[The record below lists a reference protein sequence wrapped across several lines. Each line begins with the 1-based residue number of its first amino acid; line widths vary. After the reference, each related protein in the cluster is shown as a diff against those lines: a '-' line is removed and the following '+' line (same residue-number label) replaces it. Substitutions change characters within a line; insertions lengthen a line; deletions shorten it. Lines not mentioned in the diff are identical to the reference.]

1 MAAPVYLKLNGH
13 PEILSI
19 LFFSNNLL
27 QATKQQ
33 TIRSLQDLRRKQSA
47 GIGLS
52 NSQEYHLA
60 GGGNSEGRE
69 IQQTAAGFQLRVLCR
84 TSVDKWDEVTRS
96 VQLLLIFRH

>member
-1 MAAPVYLKLNGH
+1 MVTQKF
-13 PEILSI
+13 LSI

-60 GGGNSEGRE
+60 GGGNSEGRD
-69 IQQTAAGFQLRVLCR
+69 IQHAAGFQLRVLCR
-84 TSVDKWDEVTRS
+84 TSVDEWDEVTRS